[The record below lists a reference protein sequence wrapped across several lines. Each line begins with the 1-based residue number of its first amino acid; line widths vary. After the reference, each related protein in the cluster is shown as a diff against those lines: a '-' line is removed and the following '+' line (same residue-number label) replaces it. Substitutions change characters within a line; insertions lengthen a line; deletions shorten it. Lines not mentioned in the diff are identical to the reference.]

1 MANIITLTIL
11 HDGLEEIMRVH
22 TETLNILKQQMKEF
36 IKELE
41 VKCQGREITDPN
53 ELLLLSIQKQKAIIY
68 MNNREKALKKLKD
81 KKKVLKLQKYVSKFS
96 KGLENY
102 IQSTMQS
109 ITNQYDESVFPLTL
123 ALLKVDLS
131 ILECNIETMK
141 DLRKYND
148 ELLKNV
154 TRR

>member
-68 MNNREKALKKLKD
+68 MNNREKTLKKLKD